1 MALPDF
7 FGTVQGTAIVW
18 GQSGATGVTKELS
31 FNNLA
36 NAAAQQGASA
46 DLALSVGGIFLLPD
60 FCWVYLSVETGTAPT
75 ASLTFEA
82 YLVSSY
88 DNTLWPAKVT
98 GSNGSYT
105 LGTSDANLRQAG
117 TPAVSLVATNDGNTV
132 LTQVPSVWYP
142 RGRYVAPI
150 VDNNLGQSLR
160 NETTPA
166 DNGSRLIVVPV
177 YPVIVEALS

>member
-7 FGTVQGTAIVW
+7 AGTVQGTAIVW
-18 GQSGATGVTKELS
+18 GESGATGVTKVLS

-36 NAAAQQGASA
+36 NGAAQQGASA
-46 DLALSVGGIFLLPD
+46 DLALSVGGILLLPE
-60 FCWVYLSVETGTAPT
+60 FCWVYLSIETGTAPA
-75 ASLTFEA
+75 ASTSFEA

-117 TPAVSLVATNDGNTV
+117 PPVVSLVATADGSTV

-142 RGRYVAPI
+142 KGRYVAPI
-150 VDNNLGQSLR
+150 ADNNLGQAVR
-160 NETTPA
+160 NETTA
-166 DNGSRLIVVPV
+166 TNNDSRLVIVPV
-177 YPVIVEALS
+177 YPAIVDALS